1 MKLSRAGVL
10 LAFGPPTIAIL
21 GYVFQAPWVF
31 LGVTVGWLL
40 TLQILDSVAGHERAV
55 PWSALRN
62 EIRPPSS
69 RFPTEDVIL
78 YVYVLV
84 HLAAVGL
91 GVWQMSRTDDVLPW
105 MLFAFP
111 VALSGATLLIVA
123 HELLHGSTRLD
134 RWFGRATGAV
144 TFWGVHEYE
153 HLFLHHRDESFCTD
167 RDPAAA
173 KLGQSY
179 YSYLLRSVGANYRDA
194 WELQSE
200 VLRARGER
208 GVGAKVLATI
218 YLPPVV
224 VAALVTVLFGWWALA
239 FFLAQAFLT
248 VGLFLL
254 GTYNQH
260 YGLVRRIGADG
271 RFEPYSFMNVW
282 SADQRITNLA
292 YWAVGRHAHH
302 HLDPFRSYTELA
314 VIEGSPLLPHGYNTT
329 LMLSLVPPLWFRVM
343 NPRVAEVFARRDRL
357 PVTAPAPSQPATEHD
372 PAAAVAR
379 SAPDAARQTP
389 SRVHPTPSCSTRPGC
404 SLRWTPSVEPTSSG
418 ARTACRVPPVHESS
432 RRAPSATRST

>member
-1 MKLSRAGVL
+1 M
-10 LAFGPPTIAIL
+10 
-21 GYVFQAPWVF
+21 
-31 LGVTVGWLL
+31 
-40 TLQILDSVAGHERAV
+40 
-55 PWSALRN
+55 
-62 EIRPPSS
+62 
-69 RFPTEDVIL
+69 
-78 YVYVLV
+78 
-84 HLAAVGL
+84 
-91 GVWQMSRTDDVLPW
+91 
-105 MLFAFP
+105 
-111 VALSGATLLIVA
+111 
-123 HELLHGSTRLD
+123 
-134 RWFGRATGAV
+134 

-343 NPRVAEVFARRDRL
+343 NPRVAEVFARD
-357 PVTAPAPSQPATEHD
+357 ATGCGSLRRHRRN
-372 PAAAVAR
+372 PRPNTIRHRRGAVGAGR
-379 SAPDAARQTP
+379 GGQTP